1 MGKERN
7 ERRRRK
13 GEGDL
18 FGSSCSVQTFFPPGK
33 GPALGGLREGPK
45 INNALREREG
55 KRRRVGRKWVFP
67 PLPLIS
73 FFLRLSLPRFQFLA
87 LLQCF
92 SVPSPP
98 TPFFVRSLA
107 GLVLPHWE
115 TSGIEVRSRVSNVS
129 LFPRKEEGTTAGRN
143 CIAGRSCFHSCARLY
158 GEQKNTNA
166 RREKSRN
173 EKNVPTPVPVGN
185 CSCDKGNIAQMS
197 NLENEVLCR
206 SCLSFQLDYVDETA
220 ESWRGTSWEQGNR
233 ARKVYLLKHLN
244 W

>member
-1 MGKERN
+1 MSRFSRE
-7 ERRRRK
+7 RRK
-13 GEGDL
+13 G
-18 FGSSCSVQTFFPPGK
+18 
-33 GPALGGLREGPK
+33 
-45 INNALREREG
+45 
-55 KRRRVGRKWVFP
+55 
-67 PLPLIS
+67 PLP
-73 FFLRLSLPRFQFLA
+73 A
-87 LLQCF
+87 GTA
-92 SVPSPP
+92 SP
-98 TPFFVRSLA
+98 
-107 GLVLPHWE
+107 G
-115 TSGIEVRSRVSNVS
+115 GRVFT
-129 LFPRKEEGTTAGRN
+129 L
-143 CIAGRSCFHSCARLY
+143 ARLY
-158 GEQKNTNA
+158 GEQKNNA